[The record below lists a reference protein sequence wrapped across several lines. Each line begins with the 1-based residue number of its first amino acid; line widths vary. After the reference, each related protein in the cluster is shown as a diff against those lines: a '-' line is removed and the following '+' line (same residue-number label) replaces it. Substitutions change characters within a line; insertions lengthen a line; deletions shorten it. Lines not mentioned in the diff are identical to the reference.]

1 MAAIDD
7 LDREVRR
14 LRKRANELE
23 NTPARRAE
31 SELAEL
37 IGNNDETPTQRR
49 GFAACLKSK
58 AALSARQLREAPS
71 QLESTG
77 LPGSRKPSGGPTV
90 RFRATISAQLFREFE
105 ESDANRERKQR
116 RLLNIKV
123 RADRHMEEAF

>member
-23 NTPARRAE
+23 NTQARRAE

-49 GFAACLKSK
+49 GFARALKARPPSPPGNCVRRAVSWK
-58 AALSARQLREAPS
+58 ALVAREQEAFRRAYSAVPGDDLSAALPGVRRVGRQ
-71 QLESTG
+71 
-77 LPGSRKPSGGPTV
+77 SRAKATPT
-90 RFRATISAQLFREFE
+90 S
-105 ESDANRERKQR
+105 K
-116 RLLNIKV
+116 
-123 RADRHMEEAF
+123 H